1 MIGPTRCGMSHPTA
15 RKDAPMRKIALWL
28 LSSLSVLLAAGSWV
42 AVGGEPFPI
51 TVVDDRGQTIT
62 IDDRPER
69 IIAVGTLYAEIVVD
83 LGALDQLIA
92 IADSPDNPS
101 ATASLPSVGPAYAPN
116 VELILSLD
124 PDLVLGA
131 SDWGGERPALEGA
144 GVTVLTTPLLK
155 SVPDIFASI
164 RSVGKALGREAESE
178 TLIGRIAE
186 TIVSSEAAVLGRPRV
201 TAAFLYA
208 GSADAPPYTAGV
220 GAIEH
225 ELILRAGG
233 ENVFSDVAGFPQIG
247 FEEILARDPQ
257 VIFTAPSQIENLVRH
272 PLLQRVSAIVSG
284 RVFGIRASQV
294 ASTQV
299 ADALQAMIRALHG
312 IEP

>member
-1 MIGPTRCGMSHPTA
+1 
-15 RKDAPMRKIALWL
+15 MRRLAL
-28 LSSLSVLLAAGSWV
+28 LSGLLVLASAASWAAV
-42 AVGGEPFPI
+42 AGETFPI

-62 IDDRPER
+62 IDDRPQR
-69 IIAVGTLYAEIVVD
+69 IVAVGTLYAEIIVD
-83 LGALDQLIA
+83 LGAFDRLIA
-92 IADSPDNPS
+92 IADSPDNPP

-116 VELILSLD
+116 VELIVGLG

-131 SDWGGERPALEGA
+131 SDWGGERPALETA
-144 GVTVLTTPLLK
+144 GVTVLTTPLLE
-155 SVPDIFASI
+155 SVPDIFSSI
-164 RSVGKALGREAESE
+164 RSVGKALGREAESSA
-178 TLIGRIAE
+178 LIGRIAE
-186 TIVSSEAAVLGRPRV
+186 TIVKSEAAVLGRPAV

-208 GSADAPPYTAGV
+208 GSPDAQPHAAGV

-233 ENVFSDVAGFPQIG
+233 ENVFSDVTGFPQIG

-257 VIFTAPSQIENLVRH
+257 VIFTAPSQIGNLVGH

-284 RVFGIRASQV
+284 RVIGIRASQV

-299 ADALQAMIRALHG
+299 ADALRDMIRALHG